1 LNALLDEASVLP
13 TSGSRGCTAAVVEL
27 RFNSELLEQKNR
39 NDDEVPVYR
48 GIVEFI
54 TLDEWRAELKI
65 LVEECSTQENKVFI
79 IEPDPQTAAEAAAAW
94 TKIDQVYGKGTM
106 HKYRGKKSSLL
117 YDKLA
122 GDVRIIGLLRP
133 KPGTTYPYNTI
144 AVEEGAAI
152 PGSPVAQQLVASY
165 KNMGAR
171 LIRKQKKWAQSFR
184 AQINSYV
191 YRKGNGHEPQ
201 TWPLIRKVVLF
212 GPWACLSTG
221 ACLVDL
227 PGVRDANAARA
238 KVAEQYLQN
247 CNKIWI
253 VAPIKRAV
261 DDGTAKELLGAQFKR
276 RLLMDGQYGNCSF
289 ICTQTDDCEPTEIMR
304 DHADV
309 AQLVEGRW
317 EKMTS
322 LSNDISSIEDA
333 ISKLLQQ
340 EEELQDELED
350 AAFAKKCKEEEL
362 AELNDEFSYDDTQ
375 VNFNYLAQKLG
386 KMQRALDVAIRAEK
400 RKKAQLIDWRKS
412 QKGYIDEM
420 QSKCETVQRHLKT
433 LCAQVRNEYST
444 QCLQSDFRAG
454 LKELYRES
462 RGTEE
467 DQENNTSPEQTA
479 LPDDFELDVFCI
491 SSNDYL
497 KIQGIKPKSDG
508 ASNTF
513 FEAEDTQIPRLRT
526 FVHETTAH
534 TTSSFTKSFVHHSSD
549 IYDRIKLLA
558 TDAANVPRGRTSLR
572 CMRVFEQE
580 INKIGQ
586 QILPLTKEFSQKMQQ
601 KVKTGLE
608 PALEIGSKNGISAAL
623 PICESWGSKSRRSA
637 HHRDPFHNG
646 LYWATYQA
654 TVRREGVFRSGS
666 AGSIDMNHELC
677 DPMEKEFS
685 VDWQR
690 TLDSALRVH
699 LGEAESKV
707 QEICNSVNNTITLA
721 FEKEGMD
728 KNHLVNMSNTASR
741 GCMNAVRA
749 AFASMHVLAINTQRN
764 LNRSLLPLVQQQMRK
779 SYSAALMVERG
790 KGVFDRMKDKML
802 STTKLVV
809 NDMFHESKI
818 TLLSGIQEMVNQL
831 VDLIQKTSHTIAKH
845 LEDVYSICW
854 DDQIETQ
861 KIIDPEMK
869 QKIRQCRDAL
879 LPSLNKLHNELVAA
893 QELVGIERESLELD
907 VMAVDSLDATIQR
920 KIDDAQAKGE
930 IIDLCDSDDE
940 DTEYL
945 FRTPSNHSFYDKVKA
960 EFLASN
966 AW

>member
-1 LNALLDEASVLP
+1 MNALLDEASVLP

-27 RFNSELLEQKNR
+27 RFNSELLEQGNG
-39 NDDEVPVYR
+39 DDEKPVYR

-54 TLDEWRAELKI
+54 TLVEWQAELRI
-65 LVEECSTQENKVFI
+65 LVEECCTQEHTVYAC
-79 IEPDPQTAAEAAAAW
+79 EPDPQTAAEAAAAW
-94 TKIDQVYGKGTM
+94 AKIDQVYGKGTM
-106 HKYRGKKSSLL
+106 NRYRGKKMTFL
-117 YDKLA
+117 YNKLA
-122 GDVRIIGLLRP
+122 GDFRIMGLLRP
-133 KPGTTYPYNTI
+133 KQGTTYPYNTI
-144 AVEEGAAI
+144 AVEQGGAI
-152 PGSPVAQQLVASY
+152 PGSGMAHQLVSSY
-165 KNMGAR
+165 KNMSTR
-171 LIRKQKKWAQSFR
+171 LQRKKKKWAQSFR
-184 AQINSYV
+184 SQINSYV

-201 TWPLIRKVVLF
+201 TWPLIRKVVLY

-304 DHADV
+304 DHSDV

-322 LSNDISSIEDA
+322 LSNDISTIEDA
-333 ISKLLQQ
+333 VSKLLQQ
-340 EEELQDELED
+340 EEDLQDEWQD
-350 AAFAKKCKEEEL
+350 AVLIRKDKEAEL
-362 AELNDEFSYDDTQ
+362 AELNDELSRDDSMENFGYLTQ
-375 VNFNYLAQKLG
+375 ELERVQKELEE
-386 KMQRALDVAIRAEK
+386 AIQVEHARQ
-400 RKKAQLIDWRKS
+400 AQLSDWRETHKS
-412 QKGYIDEM
+412 YVDEM
-420 QSKCETVQRHLKT
+420 QVKCETAQRSLKT

-444 QCLQSDFRAG
+444 KCLQSDFRAG

-462 RGTEE
+462 SGIDE
-467 DQENNTSPEQTA
+467 DLVNHTTTTQTA
-479 LPDDFELDVFCI
+479 LPNDYELDVFCI

-497 KIQGIKPKSDG
+497 KIQRIKPKSDG
-508 ASNTF
+508 APNTF
-513 FEAEDTQIPRLRT
+513 FEAEDTQIPSLCT
-526 FVHETTAH
+526 FVHETTAQ
-534 TTSSFTKSFVHHSSD
+534 TTSIFTKSFVHHSSD

-558 TDAANVPRGRTSLR
+558 TDAANVPRGRTSLQ
-572 CMRVFEQE
+572 CMRIFEQE
-580 INKIGQ
+580 INEISQ
-586 QILPLTKEFSQKMQQ
+586 QILPLTKEFSQKMHQ
-601 KVKTGLE
+601 KVKTSLE
-608 PALEIGSKNGISAAL
+608 PALEIGAKNGTSAAI

-637 HHRDPFHNG
+637 HHRDPLHNG

-654 TVRREGVFRSGS
+654 TVRRDGVFTSGS
-666 AGSIDMNHELC
+666 AGSIDMNQELC

-690 TLDSALRVH
+690 TLDSALRLH

-707 QEICNSVNNTITLA
+707 QAICSSVNTTITMA
-721 FEKEGMD
+721 FEKQGMD
-728 KNHLVNMSNTASR
+728 KNRLTIMSSTASR
-741 GCMNAVRA
+741 GCMNAVRV
-749 AFASMHVLAINTQRN
+749 AFASMHSVAIHTQRN

-790 KGVFDRMKDKML
+790 KGVFDRMKHAML
-802 STTKLVV
+802 KTTKLVV
-809 NDMFHESKI
+809 DDMFNESKI

-831 VDLIQKTSHTIAKH
+831 VDLIHKTGQTISKH
-845 LEDVYSICW
+845 LEGVYSICW
-854 DDQIETQ
+854 DDQRETQ

-879 LPSLNKLHNELVAA
+879 LPHLNKIRDELVAA
-893 QELVGIERESLELD
+893 QELVGIEREAPELD
-907 VMAVDSLDATIQR
+907 VMAVDSLEHAIQR
-920 KIDDAQAKGE
+920 KIDDAATKGE

-940 DTEYL
+940 FDELIMRPTFISYNN
-945 FRTPSNHSFYDKVKA
+945 RVKA
-960 EFLASN
+960 EMQDPF
-966 AW
+966 

>member
-27 RFNSELLEQKNR
+27 RFNSELLEQKSG
-39 NDDEVPVYR
+39 NDEMPVYR

-54 TLDEWRAELKI
+54 TLEEWRAELQI
-65 LVEECSTQENKVFI
+65 LVEECCTQENTVYVR
-79 IEPDPQTAAEAAAAW
+79 EPDPQTAAEAAAAW
-94 TKIDQVYGKGTM
+94 AKIDQVYGRGTM
-106 HKYRGKKSSLL
+106 YRYRGKKSTYL
-117 YDKLA
+117 YDKLS
-122 GDVRIIGLLRP
+122 GDFRIVGLLRP
-133 KPGTTYPYNTI
+133 KLGTTYPYNTI

-152 PGSPVAQQLVASY
+152 PGSVVAQQLVSSY
-165 KNMGAR
+165 KNMSTR
-171 LIRKQKKWAQSFR
+171 LQRKKKKWAQSFR
-184 AQINSYV
+184 SQINSYV
-191 YRKGNGHEPQ
+191 YRKGNGDEPQ

-317 EKMTS
+317 DKMTS
-322 LSNDISSIEDA
+322 LSDEITSIEDSA
-333 ISKLLQQ
+333 SKLFQQ
-340 EEELQDELED
+340 EEDLQDELHD
-350 AAFAKKCKEEEL
+350 AVQARKEKEIEL
-362 AELNDEFSYDDTQ
+362 AELNDELSCDDTQ
-375 VNFNYLAQKLG
+375 ANFNYLALELNKLQKELDN
-386 KMQRALDVAIRAEK
+386 ALHFEQTK
-400 RKKAQLIDWRKS
+400 QKQLSDWRESNKS
-412 QKGYIDEM
+412 YMDDM
-420 QSKCETVQRHLKT
+420 QAKCETAQRSLKT

-444 QCLQSDFRAG
+444 KCLQSDFRAG
-454 LKELYRES
+454 LKELYSES
-462 RGTEE
+462 RGVDE
-467 DQENNTSPEQTA
+467 DQDNNTSTEQITA
-479 LPDDFELDVFCI
+479 LPEDFELDVFCI

-497 KIQGIKPKSDG
+497 KIEGIKPKSDG

-513 FEAEDTQIPRLRT
+513 FDAEDTQIPRLRS

-534 TTSSFTKSFVHHSSD
+534 TISSFTKAFVHHSSD

-558 TDAANVPRGRTSLR
+558 TDAANVPRGRTSLQ
-572 CMRVFEQE
+572 CMRIFEQE
-580 INKIGQ
+580 INKISQ
-586 QILPLTKEFSQKMQQ
+586 QILPLTKEFSVKMHQ
-601 KVKTGLE
+601 KVKTSLE
-608 PALEIGSKNGISAAL
+608 PALEIGAKNGTTAAL
-623 PICESWGSKSRRSA
+623 PICESWGSKSRRSS
-637 HHRDPFHNG
+637 HHRDPLHNG

-654 TVRREGVFRSGS
+654 TVRRDGVFTSHS
-666 AGSIDMNHELC
+666 AGSIDMNQELC

-690 TLDSALRVH
+690 TLDSALRLH

-707 QEICNSVNNTITLA
+707 QEICSSVNNTITSA

-728 KNHLVNMSNTASR
+728 KTRLKSMNSTASR

-749 AFASMHVLAINTQRN
+749 AFASMHFVAINTQRN
-764 LNRSLLPLVQQQMRK
+764 LNRSLLPLVQQQMKK
-779 SYSAALMVERG
+779 SYSAAYSVERG
-790 KGVFDRMKDKML
+790 KGVFDRMKHAML
-802 STTKLVV
+802 KTTKVV
-809 NDMFHESKI
+809 VDNMFNESKI
-818 TLLSGIQEMVNQL
+818 TLLRGIQGMVNQL
-831 VDLIQKTSHTIAKH
+831 VDLIQKTDHTIRKH

-854 DDQIETQ
+854 DDQRETQ
-861 KIIDPEMK
+861 KIIDPAMK
-869 QKIRQCRDAL
+869 QKIRECRDAL
-879 LPSLNKLHNELVAA
+879 LPNLNKLRDDLVAA
-893 QELVGIERESLELD
+893 QELVGIEREAPELD
-907 VMAVDSLDATIQR
+907 VMAVDSLDMTIQR
-920 KIDDAQAKGE
+920 KIHDAEARGE

-940 DTEYL
+940 DDELMRLAPYKPYNN
-945 FRTPSNHSFYDKVKA
+945 RVKA
-960 EFLASN
+960 EMQDPY
-966 AW
+966 